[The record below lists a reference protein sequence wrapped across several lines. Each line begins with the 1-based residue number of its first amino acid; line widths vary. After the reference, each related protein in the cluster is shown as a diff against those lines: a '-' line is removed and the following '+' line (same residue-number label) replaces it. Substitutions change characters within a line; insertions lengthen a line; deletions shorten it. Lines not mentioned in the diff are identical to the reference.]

1 MEFLTAGESVDRM
14 ASYCRVEQLL
24 FGLLGR
30 WAADVSEPIAKLT
43 LVATADHCAWR
54 SRRWFEMLPTAAP
67 GPDAFMEPTDIEHEV
82 FTLVAEL
89 AGSSQ
94 GAQMVLAYEELL
106 PALRGAMIEH
116 LERTTAVADGPIR
129 RLLGIAI
136 TDVSNDLETSVGP
149 RELVL
154 ELAEE
159 RAHAEQSRAGIAGAT
174 TQIRQIFGA

>member
-30 WAADVSEPIAKLT
+30 WVVDVSEPSAKLT

-116 LERTTAVADGPIR
+116 LERTTAVADVF
-129 RLLGIAI
+129 A
-136 TDVSNDLETSVGP
+136 SM
-149 RELVL
+149 
-154 ELAEE
+154 
-159 RAHAEQSRAGIAGAT
+159 
-174 TQIRQIFGA
+174 QIFVPRVATVRLFVLSSPTFRTGIVGRNRGSSKRFSKHAL

>member
-24 FGLLGR
+24 FGLLGG
-30 WAADVSEPIAKLT
+30 WAAEVTEPTAKLT
-43 LVATADHCAWR
+43 LVANADHCAWR

-67 GPDAFMEPTDIEHEV
+67 GPDAFLVPTAIEREV
-82 FTLVAEL
+82 FTLVADL

-94 GAQMVLAYEELL
+94 GAQMVLAHEELL

-116 LERTTAVADGPIR
+116 LERTTAIADGPIR

-136 TDVSNDLETSVGP
+136 TDISNDLETSTGS
-149 RELVL
+149 REAVL
-154 ELAEE
+154 ALAEE
-159 RAHAEQSRAGIAGAT
+159 RAHAEQSKAALAT
-174 TQIRQIFGA
+174 AATQIRQIFGV

>member
-24 FGLLGR
+24 FGLLGE
-30 WAADVSEPIAKLT
+30 WAAEVSEPTAKLA

-67 GPDAFMEPTDIEHEV
+67 GPDAFLTPSDTEREV
-82 FTLVAEL
+82 FALVADL
-89 AGSSQ
+89 VGSSQ
-94 GAQMVLAYEELL
+94 GSRMVLAYEELL
-106 PALRGAMIEH
+106 PAIRGAMIEH
-116 LERTTAVADGPIR
+116 LERTTAAADGPVR

-136 TDVSNDLETSVGP
+136 TDISNDLETSSGP
-149 RELVL
+149 REVVL
-154 ELAEE
+154 ALAEE
-159 RAHAEQSRAGIAGAT
+159 RAHAKQSKAALAAAT

>member
-1 MEFLTAGESVDRM
+1 
-14 ASYCRVEQLL
+14 
-24 FGLLGR
+24 
-30 WAADVSEPIAKLT
+30 
-43 LVATADHCAWR
+43 
-54 SRRWFEMLPTAAP
+54 
-67 GPDAFMEPTDIEHEV
+67 MEPTDIEHEV

-136 TDVSNDLETSVGP
+136 TDVSNDLETSIGP
-149 RELVL
+149 REMVL
-154 ELAEE
+154 ALAEE
-159 RAHAEQSRAGIAGAT
+159 RAHAEQSKAGIAGAT